1 MVENLINQQ
10 FCSDNFIRPYEIIRC
25 KEKQVIDLSILY
37 LTYSLAL
44 NEKSNLL
51 SGNDKNRK
59 ITDHEGEN
67 LLSN

>member
-1 MVENLINQQ
+1 MADYLINQQ
-10 FCSDNFIRPYEIIRC
+10 FCSDNFIRPYEIISC
-25 KEKQVIDLSILY
+25 KEKQVINLSIL